1 MTAGS
6 IGRQF
11 ATLYAPLDPS
21 SALPPG
27 LDERV
32 VANAYK
38 ATRVWPKRV
47 LTELGIRKSGG
58 TVAIRLRKAL
68 DDPDARARL
77 CGPSSKVPPL
87 HQAIYQLL
95 ISQPGYR
102 PVYKRIVEPSE
113 IVVNEPGRAPFT
125 ELNPAEFEARVTAD
139 QLDCSWRE
147 REIESQTDEEGLALF
162 ALAYGLL
169 QPADARSIMAPIIAL
184 GTSFRA
190 FFGLTDSATPPLASE
205 VEESDQVSSNSTLEP
220 PVASSPPHLGHGS
233 AVEESDQAP
242 SNGTSEPPVVSA
254 VAESDQALSN
264 GTPDD
269 TAIHQAEATPEERVP
284 HHVGSHED
292 TRAPSKTQSAR
303 PYRGLHTQALAKSL
317 RKLQTRRE
325 ARKALGVA
333 EVLDD
338 SAFRAARELEV
349 AALAYTREVRQSLRD
364 QWEARTQDYVA
375 ITQEY
380 GIQLDVEACPTAS
393 EEIAESLDGLESEGA
408 ELLRLVAA
416 LKQNS
421 ATARA
426 LNVPVLAVPERRDV
440 RVDLRGAIESIEKQ
454 LLATDEALL
463 RAERWKAA
471 RRGLEERLRDCASA
485 SPASSL
491 EGIGPEDVAA
501 LLEYS
506 LVNPDWDTLRPL
518 LFRLWSEHF
527 SWTNT
532 DASRVSEVLE
542 QALGAAASDG
552 DLDRH
557 TEQLCYLERGTLQSL
572 LGLSNAAV
580 VRHVVFATFRESL
593 ARRDS
598 LFFSAI
604 WGFERAWTNRAGT
617 LGDRLRRF
625 FASLYRCFVHS
636 RSATLVMMSLVEQ
649 SAVAV
654 EKDGANAIVR
664 SRAQDANDAATQLE
678 DAGHAPGL
686 FGRLRFWAMT
696 HQLKPVA
703 LAVRAQRRAEVI
715 RLLRVLQ
722 QRYKSGELVEDV
734 VRAVG
739 GRNMRADHRDSLARY
754 LDDQIGVVTSW
765 LSRTAAEREGQED
778 ATLGREATEL
788 RRFATQ
794 LARGGRNARKNLP
807 GSISWLEVEIGRLIA
822 RLQAGEV
829 LVPSPSWL
837 GSGALRPPPTQL
849 RSWVAHNQDSLGW
862 RDLLQDQ
869 LAEHLLGVR
878 RTLMEAVGELRTA
891 GQLDAAIEAANT
903 ADNQDGEVRDALR
916 VLRELKK
923 WRDGSTGE
931 IDTLYARLD
940 TLEQGASDEQGD
952 AIDAVKSE
960 LLMIL
965 EEIDRKA
972 PDATDSAIDACRTQV
987 TELERE
993 MADGVAHRGAVER
1006 WLAAAEVVP
1015 PKGASVDRLE
1025 TLMAGVREAAA
1036 ARRAHLVL
1044 LRTLDAAPTPRVLR
1058 EAIRNVV
1065 SAEDFPD
1072 KWPTG
1077 EKASD
1082 AELYLD
1088 NFKEQSERWW
1098 NTLEH
1103 VEPEDVTSQRIG
1115 ALAEVFA
1122 THLHDEVRAVV
1133 RGEPE
1138 AARLLTL
1145 LTERATWSI
1154 PEVFARVS
1162 DVGAGTSGG
1171 LTVVPKTGKV
1181 PDPEEAQTANTES
1194 ETSLSVPAFLEN
1206 WRERLSDTKVDKTAD
1221 RPVTERAFQSFRDG
1235 HYDQVLREAPVAWRW
1250 LNARKNTRDMDALVA
1265 VYAWAHAES
1274 VGDVVA
1280 QERLEALALV
1290 LREEPRLSQRVPSL
1304 NDFLVSS
1311 LPAVLAGCPVTNHEP
1326 QGLTAVV
1333 LRMAEDPPGSPAR
1346 ERLGALLRMVDP
1358 NAVAQRIWDHFRGS
1372 SESAKGRT
1380 ALLLLLFDLAGNEP
1394 LHHLFVLAGENQKYL
1409 IGFTALAKRAI
1420 AEPSTRL
1427 LGAIQQT
1434 LVRLS
1439 DLRERPFRDYAQR
1452 IAGRLRYAT
1461 GRVDVHIPEELE
1473 RDPQRSDGFRLS
1485 VILKPDEGD
1494 PPIRLEVGLV
1504 PSSDYTLGDG
1514 PPRVLVTTDGV
1525 LLDHRTVNF
1534 HVKPRTKVKGCA
1546 LAVEVKGETAA
1557 GQLIDGI
1564 HRQEVVFGPDQPLQK
1579 MYREELLEIYAGYD
1593 GKPVSGSAFVGREQE
1608 LTALEQTLAKPDPG
1622 AILIYGV
1629 RRLGK
1634 TSLLDEVRRRHC
1646 LTHRPG
1652 SRTLFLNV
1660 PVDQLSL
1667 TGSEKP
1673 FLDQFLQ
1680 HIRNSVLW
1688 EDKNEPFRQK
1698 LLDRDVSRKALAEA
1712 GRQDETLAEASFL
1725 MKLRAYIQRLQR
1737 LCPST
1742 MEVESVILVF
1752 DEFDKLLEE
1761 YRRGLTAGV
1770 EELTNQLRH
1779 AATEERGLGMILAG
1793 SDLMRSI
1800 LGQYRNALYGSARI
1814 VELECFNAEGHRREA
1829 TQIIAPVG
1837 LRNRRAFTADGIRQ
1851 VVEICGGHPLYMRL
1865 LACAAVER
1873 SQTRRISGG
1882 SVNATVPALLDNAV
1896 FPGVFPDVAGTV
1908 RQQLQCLNL
1917 MDPVRRSLA
1926 ELFLFVLARYSSLE
1940 RPYVASSVVERDDRL
1955 LNLRQTERW
1964 LDVRNELLQLKV
1976 IRQDARGWR
1985 FAFPILGEVLRAS
1998 FEYEFDRLA
2007 RSVAVTSAGAP

>member
-47 LTELGIRKSGG
+47 LTELGVRKPGG

-147 REIESQTDEEGLALF
+147 REIESQTEEEGLALF

-190 FFGLTDSATPPLASE
+190 FFGVTDSATPLLASE
-205 VEESDQVSSNSTLEP
+205 VEESEQVSSNSTLEP
-220 PVASSPPHLGHGS
+220 PVASGG
-233 AVEESDQAP
+233 EESDQAP
-242 SNGTSEPPVVSA
+242 ANGTSEPPAISGGE
-254 VAESDQALSN
+254 ESDQALSN

-269 TAIHQAEATPEERVP
+269 TAIQQAEATPEERVP

-292 TRAPSKTQSAR
+292 TRGPSKRQTAT

-349 AALAYTREVRQSLRD
+349 AALAYTREVEQSLRN

-393 EEIAESLDGLESEGA
+393 EEIAESLDALESEGA
-408 ELLRLVAA
+408 ELLRCVAA
-416 LKQNS
+416 LKHNS

-426 LNVPVLAVPERRDV
+426 LNVPVLEVPERPDV

-454 LLATDEALL
+454 LLATTEALL
-463 RAERWKAA
+463 RAERWEVA
-471 RRGLEERLRDCASA
+471 RRGLEETLRDCASA

-491 EGIGPEDVAA
+491 ESIGPEDVAA

-532 DASRVSEVLE
+532 NASRVSGVLE

-557 TEQLCYLERGTLQSL
+557 TEQLCYLGRGTLQSL

-598 LFFSAI
+598 HFFSAI
-604 WGFERAWTNRAGT
+604 WGFERAWTNRAST
-617 LGDRLRRF
+617 LGERLQRF
-625 FASLYRCFVHS
+625 FASLYRCFVRS
-636 RSATLVMMSLVEQ
+636 RSAPFVMSLVEQ

-654 EKDGANAIVR
+654 EKDSANAIVR
-664 SRAQDANDAATQLE
+664 SRAQDANDVATQLE

-696 HQLKPVA
+696 HQLKSVA
-703 LAVRAQRRAEVI
+703 LAVREQRRAEVI

-722 QRYKSGELVEDV
+722 QRYRSGELVEEV

-739 GRNMRADHRDSLARY
+739 GRNMRADHRESLARY

-765 LSRTAAEREGQED
+765 LSRTAGEREGQED

-794 LARGGRNARKNLP
+794 LARGEKNARKNSP
-807 GSISWLEVEIGRLIA
+807 GSISWLEVEVGRLIA
-822 RLQAGEV
+822 RLQTGEV

-837 GSGALRPPPTQL
+837 GSGALRPLPTQV
-849 RSWVAHNQDSLGW
+849 RSWVAHNKDSLGW

-878 RTLMEAVGELRTA
+878 RTLLEAVGELRTA

-903 ADNQDGEVRDALR
+903 ADIQDGEVRDALR

-923 WRDGSTGE
+923 WRDSSIGE
-931 IDTLYARLD
+931 IDTLYARMD
-940 TLEQGASDEQGD
+940 ALEQGASEEQGD
-952 AIDAVKSE
+952 AIGAVKSE

-965 EEIDRKA
+965 EETDRKA
-972 PDATDSAIDACRTQV
+972 RDATDSAIDACRNQV

-993 MADGVAHRGAVER
+993 MAGGVAHRRAVER

-1015 PKGASVDRLE
+1015 PKGASLDRLE
-1025 TLMAGVREAAA
+1025 TLMAGVRAAGA
-1036 ARRAHLVL
+1036 ARRAHLMRL
-1044 LRTLDAAPTPRVLR
+1044 QTLDAAPTPRVLR
-1058 EAIRNVV
+1058 EAIRTVV
-1065 SAEDFPD
+1065 LAEDSPD

-1103 VEPEDVTSQRIG
+1103 VEPEDVTSRRIA

-1154 PEVFARVS
+1154 PEIFARVS
-1162 DVGAGTSGG
+1162 DVPAETSGA
-1171 LTVVPKTGKV
+1171 LTVAPKTGEV
-1181 PDPEEAQTANTES
+1181 PDREDAQTANAES
-1194 ETSLSVPAFLEN
+1194 ETAASVPVFLEK
-1206 WRERLSDTKVDKTAD
+1206 WRERLRDAELDRTAD
-1221 RPVTERAFQSFRDG
+1221 RGATERAFQSFRDG

-1274 VGDVVA
+1274 TGDVVA

-1290 LREEPRLSQRVPSL
+1290 LREERRLSQRVPSFA
-1304 NDFLVSS
+1304 DFLVSS
-1311 LPAVLAGCPVTNHEP
+1311 LPAVLAGFPVTNREAE
-1326 QGLTAVV
+1326 GLTAVV
-1333 LRMAEDPPGSPAR
+1333 LRMAEDPPGSAER
-1346 ERLGALLRMVDP
+1346 ERLGALLRMADT

-1372 SESAKGRT
+1372 SEPAKGRT

-1434 LVRLS
+1434 LMRLS

-1461 GRVDVHIPEELE
+1461 GRVDVDIPEELDQ
-1473 RDPQRSDGFRLS
+1473 DPQHSDGFRLS
-1485 VILKPDEGD
+1485 VTLKPDEGD
-1494 PPIRLEVGLV
+1494 PPIRLEVGVV

-1514 PPRVLVTTDGV
+1514 PPRVVVTTDGV
-1525 LLDHRTVNF
+1525 LLDDSTVNF
-1534 HVKPRTKVKGCA
+1534 LLKPRTKVKGCA
-1546 LAVEVKGETAA
+1546 LAVEVKGETAT
-1557 GQLIDGI
+1557 GQLIDYVY
-1564 HRQEVVFGPDQPLQK
+1564 RQAVTFGPDQPLRK
-1579 MYREELLEIYAGYD
+1579 MHRAELLDIYAGYD

-1667 TGSEKP
+1667 TGSAKP

-1680 HIRNSVLW
+1680 HIRDSVLW
-1688 EDKNEPFRQK
+1688 EDKNERFRQK
-1698 LLDRDVSRKALAEA
+1698 LLTRDVSRRALAEA

-1752 DEFDKLLEE
+1752 DEFDKLLEG

-1793 SDLMRSI
+1793 SDLMKSI

-1814 VELECFNAEGHRREA
+1814 VEIECFDSEDHRREA
-1829 TQIIAPVG
+1829 TQIIAPDG
-1837 LRNRRAFTADGIRQ
+1837 LRNRRVFTADGIRQ

-1873 SQTRRISGG
+1873 SQTRRISPG

-1896 FPGVFPDVAGTV
+1896 FPGLFPDVAGTV

-1917 MDPVRRSLA
+1917 MDQIRRSLS
-1926 ELFLFVLARYSSLE
+1926 ELFLLVLARYSSLE
-1940 RPYVASSVVERDDRL
+1940 RPYVASSVLERDDRL

-1976 IRQDARGWR
+1976 IRQDERGWR
-1985 FAFPILGEVLRAS
+1985 FVFPILGEVLRSS

-2007 RSVAVTSAGAP
+2007 RSVAVTAAGAP